1 MPRLLL
7 RDTVTLKIG
16 GGRDEN
22 DDPIP
27 AQNVPIRASVIPIS
41 GTEQAQRG
49 RSTTLTTYR
58 LTVTDPRIEQVT
70 TVIWRTQTYTLEG
83 RAMPYR
89 LGSGNTP
96 HHYEVMMSL
105 GSG

>member
-7 RDTVTLKIG
+7 RDMVTLRIG

-27 AQNVPIRASVIPIS
+27 AQDVPIRASVIPIS
-41 GTEQAQRG
+41 GQEQAQRG

-58 LTVTDPRIEQVT
+58 LVVTDARIEQVT
-70 TVIWRTQTYTLEG
+70 TVGWRTKTWTLEG
-83 RAMPYR
+83 LPMPYR
-89 LGSGNTP
+89 VGRAT

-105 GSG
+105 GQG

>member
-7 RDTVTLKIG
+7 RDTVTVKIG

-27 AQNVPIRASVIPIS
+27 AQNIPIRASVIPIS
-41 GTEQAQRG
+41 GQEQAQRG

-58 LTVTDPRIEQVT
+58 LVVTDARIEQVT
-70 TVIWRTQTYTLEG
+70 TVIWRTQIYTLEG

-89 LGSGNTP
+89 VGNTP

>member
-7 RDTVTLKIG
+7 RDSVTLKIG

-27 AQNVPIRASVIPIS
+27 ATNVPIRAAVIPIS
-41 GTEQAQRG
+41 GDTQAMRG

-58 LTVTDPRIEQVT
+58 LVVADPRIEQVT
-70 TVIWRTQTYTLEG
+70 TVLWRGKTYTLEG
-83 RAMPYR
+83 LPMPYR
-89 LGSGNTP
+89 VGGRH
-96 HHYEVMMSL
+96 HHYEGLMSL
-105 GSG
+105 GQG

>member
-1 MPRLLL
+1 MPRLPLK
-7 RDTVTLKIG
+7 DSVTLKIG

-27 AQNVPIRASVIPIS
+27 VQNIPIRASVTPIS
-41 GTEQAQRG
+41 GDQQAQRG

-70 TVIWRTQTYTLEG
+70 TVIWRAQTYTLEG

-89 LGSGNTP
+89 IGSGNTP

>member
-7 RDTVTLKIG
+7 RDTVTLRIG

-27 AQNVPIRASVIPIS
+27 AQDVPIIPIS

-58 LTVTDPRIEQVT
+58 LVVTDARIEQVT
-70 TVIWRTQTYTLEG
+70 TVIWRTKTYTLEG
-83 RAMPYR
+83 LPMPYR
-89 LGSGNTP
+89 VGGRH
-96 HHYEVMMSL
+96 HHYEVLMSL
-105 GSG
+105 GQG